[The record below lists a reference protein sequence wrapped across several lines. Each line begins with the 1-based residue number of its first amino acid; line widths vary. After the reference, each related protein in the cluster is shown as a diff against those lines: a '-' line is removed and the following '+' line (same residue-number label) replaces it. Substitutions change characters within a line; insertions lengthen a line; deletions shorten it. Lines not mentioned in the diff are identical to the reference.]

1 MIYNMQNYMEAKN
14 KIKNILRRAGLH
26 YRRVCCALGMAAV
39 ALLLTSCG
47 DFFDQESDHVIYTD
61 NARLSNP
68 SDSIYSVTG
77 IMTKLQ
83 ALADRT
89 ILLGE
94 VRGDLVNVTDV
105 TSSDLR
111 DVAHFNI
118 GSDNKYNQPR
128 DYYAVINNCNFY
140 IAHADTAVRNNR
152 NENLFMR
159 EYAAVKAYRAWT
171 YLQLVINYGTVPFVT
186 EPILTKAAADRDY
199 PRKGI
204 AEVFDWLIQ
213 DIKPLVGID
222 IPRYGMLGSVD
233 SRFLYF
239 PIHLLLGELNLWA
252 GHYKEAAL
260 SYYNYITTA
269 NGANSVFPTGTNSV
283 YWDRSS
289 TTWNIFGDS
298 GWSNAFF
305 DEDYYSNRELIT
317 MIPGDSIPSSGNY
330 SQLRNIFNT
339 TGANEYRA
347 SLIPSEAMIELSA
360 AQRYCQMTS
369 DLDTVYAPQ
378 SLQGLLKG
386 DLRLWRTW
394 NTIENAVY
402 KDKRVDY
409 QEIQKYRTRNVH
421 IYRRQ
426 MVYLRMAEALN
437 CAGYPR
443 FAYRIL
449 AGGVNDNVIAN
460 LVMPYYRADSLYLS
474 QFRFPV
480 SSNSGYIVSSPAYAN
495 TSYYNTIGI
504 HDRGSGW
511 SAYNQYYQLP
521 YNPEIT
527 DSLAQ
532 IAYQQEGVEQM
543 IANEGALEFA
553 FEGTRYYDLLRFALR
568 RGEPSFLANRIYG
581 RRGDA
586 KRGLVEAEIKS
597 NLLDTRNWFLSW
609 DGKIGFDVTDSK

>member
-1 MIYNMQNYMEAKN
+1 MESKN
-14 KIKNILRRAGLH
+14 IINNILRPAGKR
-26 YRRVCCALGMAAV
+26 YRQMCYALGMAAS

-47 DFFDQESDHVIYTD
+47 DFFDQESDHVIYTE

-68 SDSIYSVTG
+68 SDSIYSVVG
-77 IMTKLQ
+77 IMTKMQ

-94 VRGDLVNVTDV
+94 VRGDLVDVTDV

-111 DVAHFNI
+111 DVALFNI
-118 GSDNKYNQPR
+118 GNDNKYNQPR

-140 IAHADTAVRNNR
+140 IAHADTSVRNNR
-152 NENLFMR
+152 NENLFLR

-204 AEVFDWLIQ
+204 AEVCDWLIQ
-213 DIKPLVGID
+213 DIKPLAGVD
-222 IPRYGMLGSVD
+222 IPRYSAIGSVD

-269 NGANSVFPTGTNSV
+269 NGANSVYPTGANSV
-283 YWDRSS
+283 FWVRSS
-289 TTWNIFGDS
+289 TTWDLYNDY
-298 GWSNAFF
+298 GWSYNFS
-305 DEDYYSNRELIT
+305 DETYYSNRELIT

-339 TGANEYRA
+339 TQANEYKA
-347 SLIPSEAMIELSA
+347 SLVPSEAMIELSA
-360 AQRYCQMTS
+360 AQRYCQITS
-369 DLDTVYAPQ
+369 DLDLIYAPQ
-378 SLQGLLKG
+378 SLSGLLKG
-386 DLRLWRTW
+386 DLRLYRTW
-394 NTIENAVY
+394 YTMGNAIY
-402 KDKRVDY
+402 NNKRVDY
-409 QEIQKYRTRNVH
+409 QEFRKYQTRNVH

-449 AGGVNDNVIAN
+449 AGGVNDDVIKN
-460 LVMPYYRADSLYLS
+460 MVIPYYRADSLYLS

-480 SSNSGYIVSSPAYAN
+480 SSNNGYIVSNPAYPNA
-495 TSYYNTIGI
+495 SYYNTIGI

-511 SAYNQYYQLP
+511 SAYSQYYQLP
-521 YNPEIT
+521 YNPDIT
-527 DSLAQ
+527 DSLAL
-532 IAYQQEGVEQM
+532 IAYQKEGVEQM
-543 IANEGALEFA
+543 IVDEGALEFA

-581 RRGDA
+581 RRGEA
-586 KRGLVEAEIKS
+586 KRGTVEAEIKS
-597 NLLDTRNWFLSW
+597 NLLDSRNWFLNW
-609 DGKIGFDVTDSK
+609 NGKIGIEVTDSK